1 MDLFQQAQ
9 EHLGQRIIVV
19 AHNIVLRA
27 YLARV
32 LGIPLSQYRRITQ
45 ENCCVNVLVW
55 QAGEMTVR
63 TYWRVPGNYE
73 AVGVRK
79 DGTEVVLAVSK
90 DEDKVVRYVLE
101 APLSGW
107 EDIYVRAQ

>member
-1 MDLFQQAQ
+1 MVSSTALRDAVLAALPTKPPGVRPRFVW
-9 EHLGQRIIVV
+9 RKV
-19 AHNIVLRA
+19 AGWSPTTIRRA
-27 YLARV
+27 LMELVEEGLAV
-32 LGIPLSQYRRITQ
+32 A
-45 ENCCVNVLVW
+45 E
-55 QAGEMTVR
+55 GEMTVR